1 MATTYMYLNNGQKVP
16 YYGNT
21 PPQAFSGPYRAFVTE
36 DTKPAKS
43 SSKKTSASAQ
53 PAAQTSD
60 AGAAALAEE
69 LRKQREAEEARAAEE
84 ARRRKEKIKAINK
97 NKAAEKQLMA
107 ENFEMQK
114 KAAEAVNSDNLRQLY
129 IAYMQGL
136 RGIPQKQ
143 ALWGAGGEIE
153 SLKKRSTLN
162 YENNRAS
169 ENRSYAG
176 ILSQIQ
182 QKYNDD
188 LNELEKKYLQLL
200 LNV

>member
-16 YYGNT
+16 LYGNT
-21 PPQAFSGPYRAFVTE
+21 APQAFSGPYRAIVTE
-36 DTKPAKS
+36 DTKPAA
-43 SSKKTSASAQ
+43 SSKKTTVAKQ
-53 PAAQTSD
+53 TPTQTSD

-69 LRKQREAEEARAAEE
+69 LRKQREAEAARAAEE
-84 ARRRKEKIKAINK
+84 ARRRQEKINNINK
-97 NKAAEKQLMA
+97 SKAAEMETMSQNLD
-107 ENFEMQK
+107 MQK
-114 KAAEAVNSDNLRQLY
+114 KLAAETNNDNLRQLY

-136 RGIPQKQ
+136 RGIPQQQ

-153 SLKKRSTLN
+153 SLKKRSRLN

-182 QKYNDD
+182 QQYNDD
-188 LNELEKKYLQLL
+188 LNELEKKYLQML